1 MSGGLLNRGTAPGP
15 ALEYQP
21 PRQPGG
27 GPPQP
32 CQVDRNRRVLPLQGS
47 DLLFSR
53 FRIRGAVFSALGFAL
68 MLALTAMPAKAAE
81 APPVTASQL
90 AHRVDS
96 YYNHLHSLRA
106 DFRETYQGL
115 GVNRE
120 EHGTLLLRK
129 PGKMRWTYAQPQGKV
144 FILNGKYGW
153 FYTPGD
159 SHAERLAISKMDDMR
174 SPLRFLLGHT
184 QLEKEFAGLRL
195 AAESDGYRL
204 SGAPKGM
211 EQQVAEITLG
221 VTMQG
226 VIRSMTITEV
236 NGARTSFT
244 FTNGQPDAPA
254 PPSEFVF
261 TPPAGVTVID
271 GMPPV

>member
-1 MSGGLLNRGTAPGP
+1 M
-15 ALEYQP
+15 
-21 PRQPGG
+21 
-27 GPPQP
+27 
-32 CQVDRNRRVLPLQGS
+32 
-47 DLLFSR
+47 
-53 FRIRGAVFSALGFAL
+53 ALGIALIL
-68 MLALTAMPAKAAE
+68 MLSAIPAPAE
-81 APPVTASQL
+81 DHPVTASQL
-90 AHRVDS
+90 AQRVDS
-96 YYNHLHSLRA
+96 YYNDLHSLRA
-106 DFRETYQGL
+106 DFTETYQGL

-129 PGKMRWTYAQPQGKV
+129 PGKMRWSYAQPEGKI

-159 SHAERLAISKMDDMR
+159 SHAERLAISKMNDMR

-184 QLEKEFAGLRL
+184 RLEKEFSGLRL
-195 AAESDGYRL
+195 VPEGDGYRL

-211 EQQVAEITLG
+211 EQQVGEITLG
-221 VTMQG
+221 VTAEG
-226 VIRSMTITEV
+226 IIRSMTITEV

-244 FTNGQPDAPA
+244 FTNSQPNAPA

-261 TPPAGVTVID
+261 TAPAGVTVID

>member
-1 MSGGLLNRGTAPGP
+1 MSEGLLNRRQEKRRDLHLSRSRMP
-15 ALEYQP
+15 AAFL
-21 PRQPGG
+21 
-27 GPPQP
+27 
-32 CQVDRNRRVLPLQGS
+32 
-47 DLLFSR
+47 
-53 FRIRGAVFSALGFAL
+53 AVGFALVFALVFALGFAFTTAA
-68 MLALTAMPAKAAE
+68 ALAAE
-81 APPVTASQL
+81 APSVTAPQL
-90 AHRVDS
+90 AQRVDS

-106 DFRETYQGL
+106 DFTETYRGL

-159 SHAERLAISKMDDMR
+159 RHAERLAIAKMNDMR

-184 QLEKEFAGLRL
+184 QLEKEFAGLTI
-195 AAESDGYRL
+195 AADGDGYQL
-204 SGAPKGM
+204 SGTPKGM

-226 VIRSMTITEV
+226 VIRSMTIVEV

-244 FTNGQPDAPA
+244 FTNGQPNAPA
-254 PPSEFVF
+254 PSSEFVF